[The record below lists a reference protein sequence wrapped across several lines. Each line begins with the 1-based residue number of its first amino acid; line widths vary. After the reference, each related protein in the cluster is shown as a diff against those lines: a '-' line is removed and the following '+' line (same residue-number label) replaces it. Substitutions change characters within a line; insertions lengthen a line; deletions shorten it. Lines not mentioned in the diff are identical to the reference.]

1 MKIQAIARGR
11 AGRAA
16 AGVEKVKREERMEV
30 NKKRQMEKSIRMT
43 SKDKANAQKA
53 LEKRQAIFKKT
64 IQGIAYESKV
74 VQTELREV
82 VGTVR
87 DALRARER
95 KGAMLGGRSGLLLSK
110 RCVAD
115 HGPHAC
121 AVAAHCRASRR
132 RWREWRRHC

>member
-1 MKIQAIARGR
+1 MTGEQ
-11 AGRAA
+11 
-16 AGVEKVKREERMEV
+16 
-30 NKKRQMEKSIRMT
+30 KRQMEKSIRMT

-95 KGAMLGGRSGLLLSK
+95 KGAMLGGRSGLLLSWSAK
-110 RCVAD
+110 KVMLGGGSELTLGWGAEEVML
-115 HGPHAC
+115 GGA
-121 AVAAHCRASRR
+121 RASLG
-132 RWREWRRHC
+132 EGGEGGGAK